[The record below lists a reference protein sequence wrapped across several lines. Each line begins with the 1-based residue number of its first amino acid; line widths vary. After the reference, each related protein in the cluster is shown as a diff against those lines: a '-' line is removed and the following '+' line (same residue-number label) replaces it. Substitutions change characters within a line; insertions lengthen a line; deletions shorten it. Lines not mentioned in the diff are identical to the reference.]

1 MAEDVGTFGYDLRVT
16 SALAHQVFYHAQG
29 QDSVRRR
36 QISRR
41 IVERIGGGDAPTDEP
56 TVIARLLGRSESEAS
71 PNFVH
76 SVEERLQ
83 LDTVTSQLDDD
94 PPLSLKWLAA
104 QATTE
109 RSEVCDMS
117 RADQVRGKL
126 LLTLA
131 VSGLLVVAC
140 TRDTSST
147 RSATRDVR
155 VETAETRV
163 TPESPPIVDPSIT
176 PVRSPL
182 RSIAAEPVLALG
194 LGDVFSPSF
203 TPAGDAVLFHAGRE
217 HSPLMRATFD
227 RTGRPAL
234 ATVLRDGA
242 SNYHVTASPDGQ
254 WLAFDSD
261 RDGIRGVYVAHADAS
276 DPRKVSGEDYA
287 AVPRWSPDGRQIA
300 FVKAEATRPRV
311 WNVWIADLATGTLSR
326 VSHHRVGQAWAASWF
341 PNGKRLAYSVEDTLV
356 IASLDGGDTRVL
368 PSPRRRQLV
377 RTPAV
382 SPSGKQVVFQ
392 VYRDGVWVLD
402 VGSGR
407 MDRLLA
413 DAAAEEFAW
422 SPDGRRIVFHTR
434 RNGVWSVWQLRLEPN
449 EAS

>member
-1 MAEDVGTFGYDLRVT
+1 
-16 SALAHQVFYHAQG
+16 
-29 QDSVRRR
+29 
-36 QISRR
+36 
-41 IVERIGGGDAPTDEP
+41 
-56 TVIARLLGRSESEAS
+56 
-71 PNFVH
+71 
-76 SVEERLQ
+76 
-83 LDTVTSQLDDD
+83 
-94 PPLSLKWLAA
+94 
-104 QATTE
+104 
-109 RSEVCDMS
+109 
-117 RADQVRGKL
+117 
-126 LLTLA
+126 
-131 VSGLLVVAC
+131 
-140 TRDTSST
+140 
-147 RSATRDVR
+147 
-155 VETAETRV
+155 
-163 TPESPPIVDPSIT
+163 
-176 PVRSPL
+176 
-182 RSIAAEPVLALG
+182 
-194 LGDVFSPSF
+194 
-203 TPAGDAVLFHAGRE
+203 
-217 HSPLMRATFD
+217 MRATFD